1 MLIGTFSMPK
11 NKEIK
16 PDEERE
22 IALLST
28 ALHDDI
34 RKLIHQAKEHVAREY
49 NSTQVLL
56 NWMIGRR
63 IDEEILDSQRA
74 AYGDKVIENISSQ
87 LSLEYGRGYGKVN
100 ISRMLKF
107 TRLFPNREIVST
119 LSKQLSWS
127 HFLIICAIDEALKR
141 EFYTEMCRIQRWSV
155 RDFKRQIDGM
165 LYERTAISKEP
176 EAVIKSSIAALR
188 QDDSL
193 SSNLVFKDPYF
204 ISFIG
209 SKNYQCEQELED
221 LILDNIVEFLQE
233 LGEDFCFVSRQKR
246 MSTGKK
252 DRYLDL
258 LFYNRRLRRLIALD
272 LKMGNFDPAYK
283 GQMEWYLNWLDRHAR
298 LPYEE
303 KPLGII
309 LCAGKDQDDIE
320 YLKMDQSGIHVAQY
334 LSELPSQTILE
345 QKFHKAIESARES
358 YARSNEC

>member
-1 MLIGTFSMPK
+1 MDN
-11 NKEIK
+11 NKKIK
-16 PDEERE
+16 LDDSTD
-22 IALLST
+22 ISLLSSS
-28 ALHDDI
+28 LHQEI
-34 RKLIHQAKEHVAREY
+34 RKLIYQARDHVAREY

-56 NWMIGRR
+56 NWMIGKR
-63 IDEEILDSQRA
+63 IDEEFFDSKRA
-74 AYGDKVIENISSQ
+74 NYGDKILENIASQ
-87 LSLEYGRGYGKVN
+87 LSLEYGRGYGKIN
-100 ISRMLKF
+100 LSRMLKF
-107 TRLFPNREIVST
+107 SRLFPNREIVST

-127 HFLIICAIDEALKR
+127 HFVMICGIDETLKR
-141 EFYTEMCRIQRWSV
+141 DFYTEMCRIQRWSV
-155 RDFKRQIDGM
+155 RDFKRQIDSM

-176 EAVIKSSIAALR
+176 ESVIQSSIAALK
-188 QDDSL
+188 DNDSM

-209 SKNYQCEQELED
+209 SNNYQSERDLED

-233 LGEDFCFVSRQKR
+233 LGDDFCFVCRQKR

-258 LFYNRRLRRLIALD
+258 LFFNRRLRRLIALD
-272 LKMGNFDPAYK
+272 LKMNNFDPAYK
-283 GQMEWYLNWLDRHAR
+283 GQMEWYLNWLDKNAR

-334 LSELPSQTILE
+334 LNDLPSQEILE

-358 YARSNEC
+358 YARTNES